1 MAACWLSSSHRKW
14 IFSRDQ
20 LAKRIERNGDA
31 GSRTV
36 ALLPRIAEIVP
47 CVSSRVVYTASVLF
61 KRFVI
66 SCDDC
71 GPNALCALLA
81 CVFIVLKNEEC
92 DECPRLKT
100 FVKQCAAAH
109 EKLNLPVFQAKE
121 ILEIEKRVLAVL
133 NFEIMVHSA
142 HVFLE
147 IVAVDVALSDEN
159 FGKAHALLMTSLN
172 TNVHLLFTPHLV
184 AVSCVFLSAFRSQPD
199 VVDALFSRL
208 HLPRKLLDDFI
219 CELRNQ

>member
-1 MAACWLSSSHRKW
+1 M
-14 IFSRDQ
+14 
-20 LAKRIERNGDA
+20 
-31 GSRTV
+31 
-36 ALLPRIAEIVP
+36 
-47 CVSSRVVYTASVLF
+47 
-61 KRFVI
+61 
-66 SCDDC
+66 
-71 GPNALCALLA
+71 
-81 CVFIVLKNEEC
+81 
-92 DECPRLKT
+92 
-100 FVKQCAAAH
+100 
-109 EKLNLPVFQAKE
+109 
-121 ILEIEKRVLAVL
+121 EKRVLAVL

-159 FGKAHALLMTSLN
+159 FGKAHALLMTSLK

-219 CELRNQ
+219 CELCNR